1 MKFKKNIIVEI
12 KGGFGNQVF
21 QYMFA
26 NKLRNDGFKV
36 KVNTR
41 FYDQF
46 KPNQKAENTYRSL
59 VLPPKY
65 FDFKNISYLF
75 YKFLVLNN
83 RISNSRKLKR
93 VLKNFHNPLYVHIKD
108 KNYNYENPKKFIN
121 HFDGYWQ
128 NIDFLVDEKDYL
140 IRSLSNNKIIK
151 KSINV
156 KTNKNSA
163 MLLVRRGDYLKMNE
177 ELSLKF
183 YEDCLKYL
191 KSEIKNLELNIFTDD
206 VDWVKNQNIFSIA
219 KNIYGPEEEPK
230 KVIELFALMLN
241 HLHFVITNSTFSL
254 IAAIISEEE
263 DSKVLVADPW
273 FRNRYYGNLLRD
285 NWVKIENK

>member
-1 MKFKKNIIVEI
+1 M
-12 KGGFGNQVF
+12 
-21 QYMFA
+21 
-26 NKLRNDGFKV
+26 
-36 KVNTR
+36 
-41 FYDQF
+41 
-46 KPNQKAENTYRSL
+46 
-59 VLPPKY
+59 
-65 FDFKNISYLF
+65 
-75 YKFLVLNN
+75 
-83 RISNSRKLKR
+83 
-93 VLKNFHNPLYVHIKD
+93 
-108 KNYNYENPKKFIN
+108 
-121 HFDGYWQ
+121 
-128 NIDFLVDEKDYL
+128 
-140 IRSLSNNKIIK
+140 SNNKIIK

-285 NWVKIENK
+285 NWVKLKISEN

>member
-46 KPNQKAENTYRSL
+46 KPNEKPENTYRNL
-59 VLPPKY
+59 VLPPEY

-75 YKFLVLNN
+75 YKFLILNN

-93 VLKNFHNPLYVHIKD
+93 LLKNFHNPLYAHIKD
-108 KNYNYENPKKFIN
+108 KNYNHQNPKKFIN

-151 KSINV
+151 KSIDIKN
-156 KTNKNSA
+156 NKNSA

-183 YEDCLKYL
+183 YQDCLKYL

-230 KVIELFALMLN
+230 KVVELFSIMLN

-263 DSKVLVADPW
+263 GSKVLVADPW

-285 NWVKIENK
+285 TWVKIENK